1 MKKLTLIGTCLTGI
15 AAVVGAI
22 NLLADNFAG
31 KKSTECAS
39 APVEEA
45 PKEAEETK
53 PETPIEEA
61 PAEAE

>member
-1 MKKLTLIGTCLTGI
+1 MKKLTLVGTILTGC

-31 KKSTECAS
+31 KKKADAC

-45 PKEAEETK
+45 PKEAEETE
-53 PETPIEEA
+53 PEAPEEEEA
-61 PAEAE
+61 PAEE